1 VIALETLRRVA
12 IVGFGEAGGILG
24 AELSGRGLEVTT
36 YDILFETEP
45 AGTALRAKAQAARV
59 LAAATLADAVSHADL
74 IISAVT
80 ATASTE
86 VAVAIRPMLASGRV
100 FLDINSVSPA
110 TKREN
115 SRWVEEGGAAYVEAA
130 VMAPV
135 PVQRLAV
142 PILLGGP
149 HAVQVVPLL
158 GALGMNVTAVPGE
171 IGTASAIKMCRS
183 IVIKGLEALA
193 LECVMAARE
202 FDAVEQVF
210 ASLERT
216 FPHMGWTTTLPDYL
230 VSRVAEHGRRRA
242 AEMRE
247 VERTLASAGV
257 TPVMSRA
264 TAERQQRLVDAMAA
278 KGIQFAGSDFS
289 WRALLEQ
296 LDD

>member
-1 VIALETLRRVA
+1 VIALEKPRRVA
-12 IVGFGEAGGILG
+12 IVGFGEAGSILG
-24 AELSGRGLEVTT
+24 TELASRGLEVST
-36 YDILFETEP
+36 YDILFESES
-45 AGTALRAKAQAARV
+45 AATALRTKAQAAKVR
-59 LAAATLADAVSHADL
+59 AAETLAEAVSSADL
-74 IISAVT
+74 IVCAVT

-86 VAVAIRPMLASGRV
+86 VAAAVRPLLASSSI

-115 SRWVEEGGAAYVEAA
+115 ARLVEEGGASYVEAA

-135 PVQRLAV
+135 PPQRLAV

-149 HAVQVVPLL
+149 HAAQVAPIL
-158 GALGMNVTAVPGE
+158 GALGMNVTAVAGE

-193 LECVMAARE
+193 LECVLAARE
-202 FDAVEQVF
+202 FDAADQVF

-257 TPVMSRA
+257 APVMSRA
-264 TAERQQRLVDAMAA
+264 TAIRQQRLVDAMAA
-278 KGIQFAGSDFS
+278 KGVRFAGGEFS
-289 WRALLEQ
+289 WRALLAQ